1 MNWQSLTL
9 NEFDKQFYF
18 NGKLAFPN
26 CKFEDALKF
35 HKPGLAPVKDKTGW
49 YHINESGKPIYKN
62 RYERA
67 FGYYYNRAS
76 VISKKDW
83 MHIDEVGNITSKEF
97 YNWCG
102 NYQEDIC
109 SVQGKDSSYF
119 HINLDGQRCYQETY
133 KYVGDFKYGFACVM
147 DEDNKFTHV
156 NKSGSLL
163 HAKWFLDLG
172 IYHKGFAVAR
182 DEKGWFH
189 IDFNGREIYRDRFSY
204 LEPFYNGFAFAQ
216 TMEKQRVI
224 VSEIGQIKS
233 L

>member
-18 NGKLAFPN
+18 EGKLAFPN
-26 CKFEDALKF
+26 YKFEDALKF

-49 YHINESGKPIYKN
+49 YHINETGNPIYKN

-67 FGYYYNRAS
+67 FGYYCNRAS
-76 VISKKDW
+76 VISDNGW
-83 MHIDEVGNITSKEF
+83 IHIDELGKLISKNV

-102 NYQEDIC
+102 NFQEDIC
-109 SVQGKDSSYF
+109 SVQGEDCSYF
-119 HINLDGQRCYQETY
+119 HINKSGDKCYQESY
-133 KYVGDFKYGFACVM
+133 KYVGDFKYGYGCVM
-147 DEDNKFTHV
+147 NEDNTFTHI

-172 IYHKGFAVAR
+172 IFHKGFAVAL

-189 IDFNGREIYRDRFSY
+189 IDFGGNEIYTHRFSY
-204 LEPFYNGFAFAQ
+204 LEPFYNGFAFGQ
-216 TMEKQRVI
+216 TMDEERVVVDESGKI
-224 VSEIGQIKS
+224 RV